1 MAALGPFVSSSIPV
15 TDSIRQAIARLAA
28 PPLVRRLLD
37 LRDFLSSYRT
47 ILLWALW
54 VTAGALWGAIAEG
67 WGPITSVYFAVGAL
81 GTGGLQAPSLT
92 AQGVIK
98 PSSALFVGLWCLTGI
113 PLFGMALGGGASMF
127 VSRVIA
133 AKERR
138 AMQRPI
144 TTEEFEFAQ
153 SLFEDDG
160 KLDMSEFIALEL
172 LRLGKVEMATL
183 NSIKSEFNRID
194 TNRDGK
200 LTAQEVL
207 VIKGAAVVP
216 EIKDPKKKA

>member
-1 MAALGPFVSSSIPV
+1 MCCCCGCWDVNSDTKSSGNSI
-15 TDSIRQAIARLAA
+15 SGR
-28 PPLVRRLLD
+28 
-37 LRDFLSSYRT
+37 
-47 ILLWALW
+47 
-54 VTAGALWGAIAEG
+54 
-67 WGPITSVYFAVGAL
+67 
-81 GTGGLQAPSLT
+81 
-92 AQGVIK
+92 
-98 PSSALFVGLWCLTGI
+98 
-113 PLFGMALGGGASMF
+113 
-127 VSRVIA
+127 
-133 AKERR
+133 
-138 AMQRPI
+138 
-144 TTEEFEFAQ
+144 EFEFAQ

-183 NSIKSEFNRID
+183 NSIKREFNRID